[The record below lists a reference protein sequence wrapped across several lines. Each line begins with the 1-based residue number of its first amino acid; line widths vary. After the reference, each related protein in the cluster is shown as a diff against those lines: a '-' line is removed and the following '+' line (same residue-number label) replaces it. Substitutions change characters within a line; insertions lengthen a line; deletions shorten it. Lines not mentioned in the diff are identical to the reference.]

1 MCVFTAEADGH
12 GDRWSYATQVRLS
25 LVSAN
30 FLNGE
35 TVFVLDDC
43 SALLDP
49 ARDKDQTGLTKTEHR
64 RLSRFARAFAEKHD
78 LKRVS
83 IFLHNDWTEEY
94 WRAVLPKVQR
104 KNVSFDDLK
113 AAIPQRA
120 PAPKEAKTQAP
131 AIRGLALVQAAGDQK
146 PVFSVDEPDKTIV
159 AWITAELYRSN
170 GADCFKLAE
179 RYGIKKLYVA
189 STSAR
194 GTIENAG
201 VKSLRDLLVERIG
214 ARGVPFGD
222 WFAMR
227 NVGSGDL
234 LKFGASL
241 FRVDR
246 AAYDKL
252 ARAKGEVSTVMK
264 QLTKWYESGLSI
276 PDEFE
281 RRTIERLFIE
291 DGVRFPYLQP
301 SNAFTDFENNVQN
314 LTTNYYNPTVRFLG
328 SVSNAKDDPANLAAT
343 VEAIIALQRVLPP
356 SMPFNR

>member
-1 MCVFTAEADGH
+1 
-12 GDRWSYATQVRLS
+12 
-25 LVSAN
+25 
-30 FLNGE
+30 
-35 TVFVLDDC
+35 
-43 SALLDP
+43 
-49 ARDKDQTGLTKTEHR
+49 
-64 RLSRFARAFAEKHD
+64 
-78 LKRVS
+78 
-83 IFLHNDWTEEY
+83 
-94 WRAVLPKVQR
+94 
-104 KNVSFDDLK
+104 
-113 AAIPQRA
+113 
-120 PAPKEAKTQAP
+120 
-131 AIRGLALVQAAGDQK
+131 
-146 PVFSVDEPDKTIV
+146 
-159 AWITAELYRSN
+159 
-170 GADCFKLAE
+170 
-179 RYGIKKLYVA
+179 
-189 STSAR
+189 
-194 GTIENAG
+194 
-201 VKSLRDLLVERIG
+201 
-214 ARGVPFGD
+214 
-222 WFAMR
+222 MR

-291 DGVRFPYLQP
+291 DGVRIPYLQP